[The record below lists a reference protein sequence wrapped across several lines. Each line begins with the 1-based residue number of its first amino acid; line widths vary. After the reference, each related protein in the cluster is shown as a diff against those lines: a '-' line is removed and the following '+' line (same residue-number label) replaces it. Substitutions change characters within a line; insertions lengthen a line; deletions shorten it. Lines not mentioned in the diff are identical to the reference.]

1 MKVEI
6 FKKRHE
12 HHTMRP
18 TRQIALSF
26 LAVILIGTI
35 LLSLPICNKST
46 PTTFLN
52 NLFIATSATCV
63 TGLVPVTTSEQF
75 NYLGQLIIIVL
86 IQIGGLGFLTFL
98 NLLLIM
104 IKKKISLTNKIVLQE
119 ALNQPSLNAI
129 PKFLKNVIKYTFIV
143 EGIGA
148 ILLLFVFV
156 PEYGVLKGIYFA
168 VFHAISA
175 FCNAGF
181 DVLGNNSLIGY
192 QTNII
197 INLVIPGLIIMGGL
211 GFIVWFDVMET
222 IKKEYKKPSKFNYRH
237 LFKSFSLHTKIVL
250 IMTSI
255 LLFIGMILFYLCE
268 FYNPD
273 TIGKLN
279 FFDQLQVSFFQSTTL
294 RTAGFASVDIASLYP
309 YTKFMMCIIMFIGG
323 SPAGTAGGIKTVT
336 FAISILMVYNIYH
349 GRKEVAVFSRRIPKR
364 LIIRSFAIITI
375 GISLAF
381 ISIFILSISENAPF
395 IDIMFEA
402 VSAFATVGLS
412 ASLTPSLTGIGKIII
427 IILMYI
433 GRIGPI
439 TLIISFARRSYINAG
454 KKEVQYTDGNIL
466 LG

>member
-6 FKKRHE
+6 LKKKRE

-26 LAVILIGTI
+26 LAVILIGAVI
-35 LLSLPICNKST
+35 LSLPVCNNGT
-46 PTTFLN
+46 PTTYLN

-63 TGLVPVTTSEQF
+63 TGLVPVVTSEQF
-75 NYLGQLIIIVL
+75 NFLGQLVVIIL

-98 NLLLIM
+98 NLLLMM

-129 PKFLKNVIKYTFIV
+129 PKFVKNVIKYTFIV

-148 ILLLFVFV
+148 VLLSFVFI
-156 PEYGVLKGIYFA
+156 PDFGFFKGIYFA
-168 VFHAISA
+168 VFHAVSA

-181 DVLGNNSLIGY
+181 DVLGSNSLTGY

-211 GFIVWFDVMET
+211 GFIVWFDIAKT
-222 IKKEYKKPSKFNYRH
+222 IKKEYHKPSKFSWSH
-237 LFKSFSLHTKIVL
+237 LIKSFSLHTKIVL
-250 IMTSI
+250 VMTLI
-255 LLFIGMILFYLCE
+255 LLFAGMILFYLCE

-273 TIGKLN
+273 TLGKLT
-279 FFDQLQVSFFQSTTL
+279 FFDQLQVSFFQSATL

-309 YTKFMMCIIMFIGG
+309 YTKFMMCILMFIGG

-349 GRKEVAVFSRRIPKR
+349 GRKEVTVFARRIPKS
-364 LIIRSFAIITI
+364 LIIRSFAVITI
-375 GISLAF
+375 GISLVF
-381 ISIFILSISENAPF
+381 TSIFILSISENAAF
-395 IDIMFEA
+395 IDVMFEA

-412 ASLTPSLTGIGKIII
+412 ASLTPSLTVIGKIII
-427 IILMYI
+427 ILLMYA

-439 TLIISFARRSYINAG
+439 TLIISFARKSYINAG
-454 KKEVQYTDGNIL
+454 KKEVKYTDGNVL